1 MRYRPGLGP
10 RWGALLVVALTST
23 SCGDGGAE
31 TPSTDA
37 TTRALLGGPVEA
49 GPSTTVRGSPGLG
62 AGVREVNVLEL
73 GYNRGAL
80 EAPLKVIEFSDFG
93 CAFCRRF
100 HQESFPTLFEE
111 FIETGMIEWK
121 FLPFITG
128 NFENSLTVTEASE
141 CALEQGPAFYEAL
154 GGELWTRQTEW
165 KESDEPDALMRE
177 WARAAGVEL
186 SRFDSCMAEDRQ
198 MDRIRGANAIA
209 DQLGI
214 RATPTLWLVGFGPIQ
229 GALPLETFRGILG
242 TIHGDIVAGRTDPI
256 PAAPPAN

>member
-1 MRYRPGLGP
+1 MRFRAGLSARCGSLAVL
-10 RWGALLVVALTST
+10 ALAVL
-23 SCGDGGAE
+23 SCGGDGAE
-31 TPSTDA
+31 MPSTDA
-37 TTRALLGGPVEA
+37 TTRSLLGGPVEA

-73 GYNRGAL
+73 GYNRGAI

-100 HQESFPTLFEE
+100 HQESFPTLFEQ

-165 KESDEPDALMRE
+165 KESGDADALMRE
-177 WARAAGVEL
+177 WARAAGVEPA
-186 SRFDSCMAEDRQ
+186 RFESCMAEDRR
-198 MDRIRGANAIA
+198 MERIRGANAIA
-209 DQLGI
+209 EQLGI

-229 GALPLETFRGILG
+229 GALPLETFQGILV

-256 PAAPPAN
+256 PAPPPAN